1 MQKDEKMT
9 QIYLHNTLKQRKDAF
24 HPIDENNVRMY
35 VCGPTVYDKAHLG
48 NAKTPVVY
56 DVLYRLLCQVYGK
69 EHVTYVSNITDVD
82 DKILNKHKETGKSI
96 REITEQTY
104 NWYIEDMAKLNVLA
118 PNYRPRATEYIADMI
133 ELVKKLLANGH
144 AYEAD
149 KQVLFDVDS
158 MPNYGALSNR
168 SMKEMLAGARVEVA
182 DYKKNPADFI
192 LWKPSDADQPGWDS
206 PWGYGRP
213 GWHLECSA
221 MSSKLLGNDFD
232 IHGGGSDLIFPHHEN
247 ELAQSCGAFPGTHFA
262 HYWVHTGMLMING
275 VKMSK
280 SLGNFYTVDEILAKY
295 PAEALRLL
303 FLTTHYH
310 QPFNFTF
317 EGLEQAKAILDKF
330 YNALLKNADVPVN
343 KVNPSEKLIEA
354 LADDLNTPL
363 ALSYLHETVNELNKA
378 QTLEERS
385 HLKSQLLADAYV
397 LGLLYNEPEKWFQ
410 GEENKDEAAEIE
422 TLIEKRANAKKNKD
436 WATADAIRNE
446 LKERG
451 IILEDSPT
459 GTTWKR
465 I

>member
-1 MQKDEKMT
+1 MPE
-9 QIYLHNTLKQRKDAF
+9 IYLHNTLKQRKDKF
-24 HPIDENNVRMY
+24 IPIDADNVRMY

-56 DVLYRLLCQVYGK
+56 DVLYRLLCYVYGK

-104 NWYIEDMAKLNVLA
+104 NWYIDDMKKLNVLS
-118 PNYRPRATEYIADMI
+118 PNYRPRATEYIPEMI
-133 ELVKKLLANGH
+133 KLVELLLKNGH
-144 AYEAD
+144 AYIAD

-158 MPNYGALSNR
+158 MPNYGFLSGR
-168 SMKEMLAGARVEVA
+168 SMKEMVAGARVEIA

-247 ELAQSCGAFPGTHFA
+247 ECAQSCCAYPGTHFA

-330 YNALLKNADVPVN
+330 YNALLKNADIPAE
-343 KVNPSEKLIEA
+343 KTEPSEKLIAA
-354 LADDLNTPL
+354 LCDDLNTPL
-363 ALSYLHETVNELNKA
+363 ALSYLHETLGNLNKA
-378 QTLEERS
+378 ETKEERVKY
-385 HLKSQLLADAYV
+385 KSELMANAYM
-397 LGLLYNEPEKWFQ
+397 LGLLYNNAESWFK
-410 GEENKDEAAEIE
+410 GAASDDAEIE
-422 TLIEKRANAKKNKD
+422 ALIAKRTEAKKNKD

-451 IILEDSPT
+451 IVLEDSAA
-459 GTTWKR
+459 GTTWKKL
-465 I
+465 

>member
-1 MQKDEKMT
+1 MT
-9 QIYLHNTLKQRKDAF
+9 QIYLHNTLKNRKQEF
-24 HPIDENNVRMY
+24 IPIDSNNVRMY

-56 DVLYRLLCQVYGK
+56 DVLYRLLCHVYGRN
-69 EHVTYVSNITDVD
+69 HVTYVSNITDVD

-104 NWYIEDMAKLNVLA
+104 NWYIEDMAKLNVQA

-133 ELVKKLLANGH
+133 ELVKKLLENGH

-158 MPNYGALSNR
+158 MPQYGTLSGR

-317 EGLEQAKAILDKF
+317 EGLEQAKGILDKF
-330 YNALLKNADVPVN
+330 YNALMKTADIPTT
-343 KVNPSEKLIEA
+343 KAEPSEKLIAA

-363 ALSYLHETVNELNKA
+363 ALSYLHEDVNLLNKA
-378 QTLEERS
+378 ETPEE
-385 HLKSQLLADAYV
+385 KACAKAQFLADAEM
-397 LGLLYNEPEKWFQ
+397 LGLLYNEPLAWFK
-410 GEENKDEAAEIE
+410 GGNSSDETAEIE
-422 TLIEKRANAKKNKD
+422 SLIAQRAEAKKNKD
-436 WATADAIRNE
+436 WVSADTIRNQ
-446 LKERG
+446 LKDRG
-451 IILEDSPT
+451 IILEDSPA

-465 I
+465 A

>member
-1 MQKDEKMT
+1 MPE
-9 QIYLHNTLKQRKDAF
+9 IYLHNTLKQRKDKF
-24 HPIDENNVRMY
+24 IPIDANNVRMY

-56 DVLYRLLCQVYGK
+56 DVLYRLLCYVYGK

-104 NWYIEDMAKLNVLA
+104 NWYIDDMKKLNVLS
-118 PNYRPRATEYIADMI
+118 PNYRPRATEYIPEMI
-133 ELVKKLLANGH
+133 KLVELLLKNGH
-144 AYEAD
+144 AYIAD

-158 MPNYGALSNR
+158 MPNYGFLSGR
-168 SMKEMLAGARVEVA
+168 SMKEMVAGARVEIA

-192 LWKPSDADQPGWDS
+192 LWKPSDADQPGWNS

-247 ELAQSCGAFPGTHFA
+247 ECAQSCCAYPGTHFA

-317 EGLEQAKAILDKF
+317 EGLEQAKNILDKF
-330 YNALLKNADVPVN
+330 YNALLKNADIPVE
-343 KVNPSEKLIEA
+343 KVEPSEKLIAA
-354 LADDLNTPL
+354 LCDDLNTPL
-363 ALSYLHETVNELNKA
+363 ALSYLHETLGNLNKA
-378 QTLEERS
+378 ETKEERVKY
-385 HLKSQLLADAYV
+385 KSELLANAYM
-397 LGLLYNEPEKWFQ
+397 LGLLYNNAESWFK
-410 GEENKDEAAEIE
+410 GAASDDAEIE
-422 TLIEKRANAKKNKD
+422 ALIAKRTEAKKNKD

-451 IILEDSPT
+451 IVLEDSAA
-459 GTTWKR
+459 GTTWKKL
-465 I
+465 

>member
-1 MQKDEKMT
+1 MT
-9 QIYLHNTLKQRKDAF
+9 QIYIHDTLKQRKTEF
-24 HPIDENNVRMY
+24 KPIDENNVRMY

-56 DVLYRLLCQVYGK
+56 DVLYRLLCHVYGK
-69 EHVTYVSNITDVD
+69 DHVTYVSNITDVD

-133 ELVKKLLANGH
+133 ELVKKLIENGH
-144 AYEAD
+144 AYEAE

-158 MPNYGALSNR
+158 MPSYGSLSGR
-168 SMKEMLAGARVEVA
+168 SMKEMLAGARIEVA

-232 IHGGGSDLIFPHHEN
+232 IHGGGNDLIFPHHEN

-280 SLGNFYTVDEILAKY
+280 SLGNFYTVDEILDKH

-317 EGLEQAKAILDKF
+317 EGLQQAKGILDKF
-330 YNALLKNADVPVN
+330 YNALLKNADVPTVEIE
-343 KVNPSEKLIEA
+343 PSEKLIAA

-363 ALSYLHETVNELNKA
+363 ALSYLHETVNDLNKA
-378 QTLEERS
+378 ESTEERS
-385 HLKSQLLADAYV
+385 RLKSQLMADAYM
-397 LGLLYNEPEKWFQ
+397 LGLLYNDPQAWFK
-410 GEENKDEAAEIE
+410 GDSADDEAAEIE
-422 TLIEKRANAKKNKD
+422 ALIEKRTTAKKNKD

-446 LKERG
+446 LKDRG
-451 IILEDSPT
+451 IILEDGPS
-459 GTTWKR
+459 GTTWKKV
-465 I
+465 

>member
-1 MQKDEKMT
+1 MPE
-9 QIYLHNTLKQRKDAF
+9 IYLHNTLKQRKDKF
-24 HPIDENNVRMY
+24 IPIDANNVRMY

-56 DVLYRLLCQVYGK
+56 DVLYRLLCHVYGK

-104 NWYIEDMAKLNVLA
+104 NWYIDDMKKLNVLS
-118 PNYRPRATEYIADMI
+118 PNYRPRATEYIPEMI
-133 ELVKKLLANGH
+133 KLVELLLKNGH
-144 AYEAD
+144 AYIAD

-158 MPNYGALSNR
+158 MPNYGFLSGR
-168 SMKEMLAGARVEVA
+168 SMKEMVAGARVEIA

-192 LWKPSDADQPGWDS
+192 LWKPSDADQPGWNS

-247 ELAQSCGAFPGTHFA
+247 ECAQSCCAYPGTHFA

-317 EGLEQAKAILDKF
+317 EGLEQAKNILDKF
-330 YNALLKNADVPVN
+330 YNALLKNADIPAE
-343 KVNPSEKLIEA
+343 KTEPSEKLIAA
-354 LADDLNTPL
+354 LCDDLNTPL
-363 ALSYLHETVNELNKA
+363 ALSYLHETLGNLNKA
-378 QTLEERS
+378 ETKEERIKY
-385 HLKSQLLADAYV
+385 KSELMANAYM
-397 LGLLYNEPEKWFQ
+397 LGLLYNNAESWFK
-410 GEENKDEAAEIE
+410 GAASDDAEIE
-422 TLIEKRANAKKNKD
+422 ALIAKRTEAKKNKD

-451 IILEDSPT
+451 IVLEDSAA
-459 GTTWKR
+459 GTTWKKL
-465 I
+465 

>member
-1 MQKDEKMT
+1 MT
-9 QIYLHNTLKQRKDAF
+9 DIYLHNTLKQRKEEF
-24 HPIDENNVRMY
+24 IPIDASNVRMY

-56 DVLYRLLCQVYGK
+56 DVLYRLLCYVYGQ

-104 NWYIEDMAKLNVLA
+104 NWYLDDMKKLNVLS
-118 PNYRPRATEYIADMI
+118 PNYRPRATEYIPEMI
-133 ELVKKLLANGH
+133 KLVELLLQNGH
-144 AYEAD
+144 AYIAEN
-149 KQVLFDVDS
+149 QVLFDVDS
-158 MPNYGALSNR
+158 MPNYGFLSGR
-168 SMKEMLAGARVEVA
+168 SMKEMVAGARIEVA
-182 DYKKNPADFI
+182 SYKKNPADFI
-192 LWKPSDADQPGWDS
+192 LWKPSDADQPGWNS

-247 ELAQSCGAFPGTHFA
+247 ECAQSCCAYPGTHFA

-317 EGLEQAKAILDKF
+317 EGLEQAKNILDKF
-330 YNALLKNADVPVN
+330 YNALLKNADVLVE
-343 KVNPSEKLIEA
+343 KVAPSEKLINA

-363 ALSYLHETVNELNKA
+363 ALSYLHETLSNLNKA
-378 QTLEERS
+378 ETIEERS
-385 HLKSQLLADAYV
+385 KYKSELLANAYM
-397 LGLLYNEPEKWFQ
+397 LGLLYNDAENWFK
-410 GEENKDEAAEIE
+410 GADEDNSEIE
-422 TLIEKRANAKKNKD
+422 ALIAKRAEAKKNKD

-446 LKERG
+446 LKEKG
-451 IILEDSPT
+451 IVLEDGPN
-459 GTTWKR
+459 GTTWKK

>member
-1 MQKDEKMT
+1 MT
-9 QIYLHNTLKQRKDAF
+9 NIYLHNTLKQRKEEF
-24 HPIDENNVRMY
+24 VPIDASNVRMY

-56 DVLYRLLCQVYGK
+56 DVLYRLLCYVYGQ

-104 NWYIEDMAKLNVLA
+104 NWYLDDMKKLNVLS
-118 PNYRPRATEYIADMI
+118 PNYRPRATEYIPEMI
-133 ELVKKLLANGH
+133 KLVELLLQNGH
-144 AYEAD
+144 AYIAEN
-149 KQVLFDVDS
+149 QVLFDVDS
-158 MPNYGALSNR
+158 MPNYGFLSGR
-168 SMKEMLAGARVEVA
+168 SMKEMVAGARIEVA
-182 DYKKNPADFI
+182 SYKKNPADFI
-192 LWKPSDADQPGWDS
+192 LWKPSDADQPGWNS

-247 ELAQSCGAFPGTHFA
+247 ECAQSCCAYSGTHFA

-317 EGLEQAKAILDKF
+317 EGLEQAKNILDKF
-330 YNALLKNADVPVN
+330 YNALLKNADVLAE
-343 KVNPSEKLIEA
+343 KVAPSEKLINA

-363 ALSYLHETVNELNKA
+363 ALSYLHETLSNLNKA
-378 QTLEERS
+378 ETIEERS
-385 HLKSQLLADAYV
+385 KYKSELLANAYM
-397 LGLLYNEPEKWFQ
+397 LGLLYNDAESWFK
-410 GEENKDEAAEIE
+410 GADDDNSEIE
-422 TLIEKRANAKKNKD
+422 TLIAKRAEAKKNKD

-446 LKERG
+446 LKEKG
-451 IILEDSPT
+451 IVLEDGAQ

-465 I
+465 L

>member
-1 MQKDEKMT
+1 MPE
-9 QIYLHNTLKQRKDAF
+9 IYLHNTLKQRKDKF
-24 HPIDENNVRMY
+24 IPIDANNVRMY

-56 DVLYRLLCQVYGK
+56 DVLYRLLCYVYGK

-104 NWYIEDMAKLNVLA
+104 NWYIDDMKKLNVLS
-118 PNYRPRATEYIADMI
+118 PNYRPRATEYIPEMI
-133 ELVKKLLANGH
+133 KLVELLLKNGH
-144 AYEAD
+144 AYIAD

-158 MPNYGALSNR
+158 MPNYGFLSGR
-168 SMKEMLAGARVEVA
+168 SMKEMVAGARVEIA

-192 LWKPSDADQPGWDS
+192 LWKPSDADQPGWNS

-247 ELAQSCGAFPGTHFA
+247 ECVQSCCAYPGTHFA

-317 EGLEQAKAILDKF
+317 EGLEQAKNILDKF
-330 YNALLKNADVPVN
+330 YNALLKNADIPVE
-343 KVNPSEKLIEA
+343 KVEPSEKLIAA
-354 LADDLNTPL
+354 LCDDLNTPL
-363 ALSYLHETVNELNKA
+363 ALSYLHETLGNLNKA
-378 QTLEERS
+378 ETKEERIKY
-385 HLKSQLLADAYV
+385 KSELMANAYM
-397 LGLLYNEPEKWFQ
+397 LGLLYNNAESWFK
-410 GEENKDEAAEIE
+410 GAASDDAEIE
-422 TLIEKRANAKKNKD
+422 ALIAKRAEAKKNKD

-451 IILEDSPT
+451 IVLEDSAA
-459 GTTWKR
+459 GTTWKKL
-465 I
+465 

>member
-1 MQKDEKMT
+1 MT
-9 QIYLHNTLKQRKDAF
+9 QIYLHNTLKQRKEAF

-56 DVLYRLLCQVYGK
+56 DILYRLLCHVYGK

-118 PNYRPRATEYIADMI
+118 PNYRPRATEYIDDMI
-133 ELVKKLLANGH
+133 KLVERLIEKKH
-144 AYEAD
+144 AYVSEN
-149 KQVLFDVDS
+149 QVLFDVDS
-158 MPNYGALSNR
+158 MPSYGSLSGR
-168 SMKEMLAGARVEVA
+168 SMKEMIAGARIEVA
-182 DYKKNPADFI
+182 AYKKNPADFI
-192 LWKPSDADQPGWDS
+192 LWKPSDASQPGWDS

-247 ELAQSCGAFPGTHFA
+247 EMAQSCGAFPGTRFA
-262 HYWVHTGMLMING
+262 HYWVHTGMLMIDG

-317 EGLEQAKAILDKF
+317 EGLQQAKGILDKF
-330 YNALLKNADVPVN
+330 YNALLKNTEI
-343 KVNPSEKLIEA
+343 PSQPAEPSSKIIAA

-378 QTLEERS
+378 ETIAERTR
-385 HLKSQLLADAYV
+385 LKSALMADAYM
-397 LGLLYNEPEKWFQ
+397 LGLLYNEPESWFR
-410 GEENKDEAAEIE
+410 GEENADEIAEIE
-422 TLIEKRANAKKNKD
+422 KLIKERTEAKKLKD
-436 WATADAIRNE
+436 WGRADAIREE
-446 LKERG
+446 LKSKG
-451 IILEDSPT
+451 IVLEDTPN
-459 GTTWKR
+459 GTVWKR
-465 I
+465 S

>member
-1 MQKDEKMT
+1 MPE
-9 QIYLHNTLKQRKDAF
+9 IYLHNTLKQRKDKF
-24 HPIDENNVRMY
+24 IPIDADNVRMY

-56 DVLYRLLCQVYGK
+56 DVLYRLLCHVYGK

-104 NWYIEDMAKLNVLA
+104 NWYIDDMAKLNVLS
-118 PNYRPRATEYIADMI
+118 PNYRPRATEYIPEMI
-133 ELVKKLLANGH
+133 KLVELLLKNGH
-144 AYEAD
+144 AYIAD

-158 MPNYGALSNR
+158 MPNYGFLSGR
-168 SMKEMLAGARVEVA
+168 SMKEMVAGARVEIA

-247 ELAQSCGAFPGTHFA
+247 ECAQSCCAYPGTHFA

-317 EGLEQAKAILDKF
+317 EGLEQAKNILDKF
-330 YNALLKNADVPVN
+330 YNALLKNADIPAE
-343 KVNPSEKLIEA
+343 KTEPSEKLIAA
-354 LADDLNTPL
+354 LCDDLNTPL
-363 ALSYLHETVNELNKA
+363 ALSYLHETLGNLNKA
-378 QTLEERS
+378 ETKEERVKY
-385 HLKSQLLADAYV
+385 KSELMANAYM
-397 LGLLYNEPEKWFQ
+397 LGLLYNDAESWFK
-410 GEENKDEAAEIE
+410 GAASEDDAEIE
-422 TLIEKRANAKKNKD
+422 ALIAKRAEAKKNKD
-436 WATADAIRNE
+436 WAIADAIRNE

-451 IILEDSPT
+451 IVLEDSPT
-459 GTTWKR
+459 GTTWKKL
-465 I
+465 

>member
-1 MQKDEKMT
+1 MT
-9 QIYLHNTLKQRKDAF
+9 NIYLHNTLKQRKEEF
-24 HPIDENNVRMY
+24 VPIDASNVRMY

-56 DVLYRLLCQVYGK
+56 DVLYRLLCYVYGQ

-104 NWYIEDMAKLNVLA
+104 NWYLDDMKKLNVLS
-118 PNYRPRATEYIADMI
+118 PNYRPRATEYIPEMI
-133 ELVKKLLANGH
+133 KLVELLLQNGH
-144 AYEAD
+144 AYIAEN
-149 KQVLFDVDS
+149 QVLFDVDS
-158 MPNYGALSNR
+158 MPNYGFLSGR
-168 SMKEMLAGARVEVA
+168 SMKEMVAGARIEVA
-182 DYKKNPADFI
+182 SYKKNPADFI
-192 LWKPSDADQPGWDS
+192 LWKPSDADQPGWNS

-247 ELAQSCGAFPGTHFA
+247 ECAQSCCAYPGTHFA

-317 EGLEQAKAILDKF
+317 EGLEQAKNILDKF
-330 YNALLKNADVPVN
+330 YNALLKNADVLAE
-343 KVNPSEKLIEA
+343 KVAPSEKIINA

-363 ALSYLHETVNELNKA
+363 ALSYLHETLSNLNKA
-378 QTLEERS
+378 ETIEERS
-385 HLKSQLLADAYV
+385 KYKSELLANAYM
-397 LGLLYNEPEKWFQ
+397 LGLLYNDAESWFK
-410 GEENKDEAAEIE
+410 GADDDNSEIE
-422 TLIEKRANAKKNKD
+422 TLIAKRAEAKKNKD

-446 LKERG
+446 LKEKG
-451 IILEDSPT
+451 IVLEDGAQ

-465 I
+465 L

>member
-1 MQKDEKMT
+1 MPE
-9 QIYLHNTLKQRKDAF
+9 IYLHNTLKQRKDKF
-24 HPIDENNVRMY
+24 IPIDANNVRMY

-56 DVLYRLLCQVYGK
+56 DVLYRLLCYVYGK

-104 NWYIEDMAKLNVLA
+104 NWYIDDMKKLNVLS
-118 PNYRPRATEYIADMI
+118 PNYRPRATEYIPEMI
-133 ELVKKLLANGH
+133 KLVELLLKNGH
-144 AYEAD
+144 AYIAD

-158 MPNYGALSNR
+158 MPNYGFLSGR
-168 SMKEMLAGARVEVA
+168 SMKEMVAGARVEIA

-247 ELAQSCGAFPGTHFA
+247 ECAQSCCAYPGTHFA
-262 HYWVHTGMLMING
+262 HYLVHTGMLMING

-317 EGLEQAKAILDKF
+317 EGLEQAKNILDKF
-330 YNALLKNADVPVN
+330 YNALLKNADRSQESTFNDPDR
-343 KVNPSEKLIEA
+343 KVLQNSQKPCRVFRQRCLRLCWQCA
-354 LADDLNTPL
+354 RLL
-363 ALSYLHETVNELNKA
+363 LH
-378 QTLEERS
+378 
-385 HLKSQLLADAYV
+385 
-397 LGLLYNEPEKWFQ
+397 
-410 GEENKDEAAEIE
+410 
-422 TLIEKRANAKKNKD
+422 
-436 WATADAIRNE
+436 
-446 LKERG
+446 
-451 IILEDSPT
+451 
-459 GTTWKR
+459 
-465 I
+465 

>member
-1 MQKDEKMT
+1 MPE
-9 QIYLHNTLKQRKDAF
+9 IYLHNTLKQRKDKF
-24 HPIDENNVRMY
+24 IPIDADNVRMY

-56 DVLYRLLCQVYGK
+56 DVLYRLLCYVYGK

-104 NWYIEDMAKLNVLA
+104 NWYIDDMKKLNVLS
-118 PNYRPRATEYIADMI
+118 PNYRPRATEYIPEMI
-133 ELVKKLLANGH
+133 KLVELLLKNGH
-144 AYEAD
+144 AYIAD

-158 MPNYGALSNR
+158 MPNYGFLSGR
-168 SMKEMLAGARVEVA
+168 SMKEMVAGARVEIA

-247 ELAQSCGAFPGTHFA
+247 ECAQSCCAYPGTHFA

-330 YNALLKNADVPVN
+330 YNALLKNANIPAE
-343 KVNPSEKLIEA
+343 KTEPSEKLIAA
-354 LADDLNTPL
+354 LCDDLNTPL
-363 ALSYLHETVNELNKA
+363 ALSYLHETLGNLNKA
-378 QTLEERS
+378 ETKEERVKY
-385 HLKSQLLADAYV
+385 KSELLANAYM
-397 LGLLYNEPEKWFQ
+397 LGLLYNDAESWFK
-410 GEENKDEAAEIE
+410 GAASDDAEIE
-422 TLIEKRANAKKNKD
+422 ALIAKRTEAKKNKD

-451 IILEDSPT
+451 IVLEDSAA
-459 GTTWKR
+459 GTTWKKL
-465 I
+465 